1 MDINQQDLALLIGS
15 LHLQILD
22 LTGKNAKLQA
32 ELDALKNPG
41 TANSAETAQ

>member
-32 ELDALKNPG
+32 QLDALQTPV
-41 TANSAETAQ
+41 TANTAETA